1 MSVALATNSI
11 VNLGPQYTKLLKSPN
26 MKKFL
31 CALWGIALALTYVG
45 CSSDDREENG
55 GDGGS
60 TDYIVTKDLKQRT
73 FANDV
78 TAHNQFND
86 NTHRYYHLTLE
97 GNIIYEDFNVRYR
110 LAGEAG
116 EFRLKYYQR
125 ENGKFNTLNNSI
137 SEKAGII
144 EVPDISS
151 IEEISESYKNKN
163 DILANSSVHS
173 WKAFLSGSYSMA
185 YAAFQPGCG
194 YVIML
199 TTGPGEEIYIR
210 MRATNYTL
218 DDESALETV
227 TLEYQLF

>member
-1 MSVALATNSI
+1 
-11 VNLGPQYTKLLKSPN
+11 

-31 CALWGIALALTYVG
+31 CALCGIALALTYVG
-45 CSSDDREENG
+45 CSSDDGEENG

-78 TAHNQFND
+78 TAYNGAFSDSEASYLYRQQQ
-86 NTHRYYHLTLE
+86 E

-110 LAGEAG
+110 LAAEAG

-125 ENGKFNTLNNSI
+125 ISGVFGFRSI
-137 SEKAGII
+137 SEKAGIVQMPNI
-144 EVPDISS
+144 PS
-151 IEEISESYKNKN
+151 IKDISESDKK
-163 DILANSSVHS
+163 DILTSSLTHT
-173 WKAFLSGSYSMA
+173 WIYLSMA
-185 YAAFQPGCG
+185 YAAFQPGYG

-199 TTGPGEEIYIR
+199 TTGTGEEISIR
-210 MRATNYTL
+210 MRATHYTL
-218 DDESALETV
+218 DNEGSLETI